1 MFTKTPAC
9 EVHMISHRMC
19 QMMTEC
25 NEAIKDCDDLALMF
39 IGAYDALKKLEIGLE
54 KYRPPMVRE
63 ADAITAANM
72 ARAGELDAIDAT
84 KEVKP

>member
-19 QMMTEC
+19 QLMTEC
-25 NEAIKDCDDLALMF
+25 NEAMKDSDDLGLMF
-39 IGAYDALKKLEIGLE
+39 IGAYDALKKLESGLE

-63 ADAITAANM
+63 ADAITAAKM
-72 ARAGELDAIDAT
+72 ARAGELDGLDST
-84 KEVKP
+84 KAVKP